1 MYITFKIIITYN
13 YLNYKMYKP
22 LTRLMDKK
30 RDNVGCMILLM
41 KKGHIKQ

>member
-1 MYITFKIIITYN
+1 MYITFKIITYN